1 METNLLG
8 HPGTMCCFIGDRHP
22 APSISAS
29 THGQRNELS
38 KNGGPRPKPCP
49 LEPQGRCESSWHLLS
64 SKSYKWCKN
73 AHGVDLVVGPEVPI
87 NVCESR
93 PFQFGLLGK
102 SCTTWKKIVS
112 LNLKHVQTVNS
123 AELCFHLEYHRSIF
137 GSFKRTEASA
147 DASSEAPQQVL
158 PRAPAGEVE
167 PCHTFLGAILSA
179 V

>member
-102 SCTTWKKIVS
+102 SCTTWKKLFHWIS
-112 LNLKHVQTVNS
+112 SMFKQWTVPNF
-123 AELCFHLEYHRSIF
+123 ASIW
-137 GSFKRTEASA
+137 SITAA
-147 DASSEAPQQVL
+147 
-158 PRAPAGEVE
+158 
-167 PCHTFLGAILSA
+167 FLDHSDRKS
-179 V
+179 VV